1 MRQKI
6 REEKG
11 ETYDPICLSD
21 IESDDEWITEKENPC
36 LPVDGSWMDI
46 HESFTL
52 DEGALSKK
60 RKRGPR
66 YLNAKANNKGKSI
79 VRQENENE
87 DDAEDGEEEDDEEV
101 TLLMEDD
108 HELSDIDLGDDE

>member
-1 MRQKI
+1 
-6 REEKG
+6 
-11 ETYDPICLSD
+11 
-21 IESDDEWITEKENPC
+21 
-36 LPVDGSWMDI
+36 MDI

-52 DEGALSKK
+52 DEGAPSKK

-66 YLNAKANNKGKSI
+66 NLNAKANNKGKSI